1 MKKRNLEKELNR
13 NAERILPDASL
24 KERVTK
30 AVDRQMQIRKA
41 EQMSASPRRFS
52 KRMVMGFVATC
63 LVACIGLGVGL
74 GIGLKPTPT
83 ANPVLGD
90 DISITTAPTYVSV
103 DINPSFGIE
112 VDEDGVVVSVTAL
125 NEDAVIVLVD
135 VNLVGM
141 HIEDAVATIINLA
154 SELGYLVDE
163 GIVSVITSNEDG
175 ELQDKVSGFIENA
188 LNDINQ
194 GLGDKNITINIEKGK
209 EHILDAMEE
218 MGKIIDGMEDMT
230 AEELHK
236 HFKDYNKEKLD
247 KFRDEVEAERE
258 RIHDQLKEEYE
269 AKKQQLLEEYENFK
283 PIIDKIK
290 LASEEKDYVS
300 LALAIEEAIEYITA
314 LSESQSD
321 NFLAMFLASK
331 DIDFDGD
338 FMTIFVTNPEMF
350 NEYYNYISEFLSED
364 HGKDMEE
371 LLKEKVRE
379 HLKDKKDEG
388 GFEHSDEHPAGHPDG
403 QPDGHDGAPGGD
415 Q

>member
-13 NAERILPDASL
+13 NAERILPGASL

-403 QPDGHDGAPGGD
+403 QPDGHGGALGGD

>member
-13 NAERILPDASL
+13 NAERILPGASL

>member
-13 NAERILPDASL
+13 NAERILPGASL

-403 QPDGHDGAPGGD
+403 QPDGHDGALGGD

>member
-13 NAERILPDASL
+13 NAERILPGASL

-290 LASEEKDYVS
+290 LASEEKDFVS

-338 FMTIFVTNPEMF
+338 FMTIFATNPEMF
-350 NEYYNYISEFLSED
+350 NEYYNYISEFLSHD
-364 HGKDMEE
+364 NGKDIEE

-403 QPDGHDGAPGGD
+403 QPDGHDDALGGD